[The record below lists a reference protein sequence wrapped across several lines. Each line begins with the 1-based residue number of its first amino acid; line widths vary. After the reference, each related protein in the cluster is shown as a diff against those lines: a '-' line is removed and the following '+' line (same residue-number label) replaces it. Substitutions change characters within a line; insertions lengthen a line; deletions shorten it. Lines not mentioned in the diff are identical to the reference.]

1 MGGFLMEKS
10 FGQIRLFPEEIEKLL
25 QATDDDN
32 EDHAIGSDVESDK
45 KDAFQD
51 TNCQILASGFSI
63 HLKD

>member
-10 FGQIRLFPEEIEKLL
+10 FGWIRLFPEEIEKLL

-45 KDAFQD
+45 KDAF
-51 TNCQILASGFSI
+51 
-63 HLKD
+63 

>member
-10 FGQIRLFPEEIEKLL
+10 FGWIRLFPEEIEKLL

-45 KDAFQD
+45 KYAFQD
-51 TNCQILASGFSI
+51 TNFQIMASGFSI